1 MLNNDKKDNS
11 DVKLIPIYFI
21 NFIEIL
27 LVLVY
32 SKSIIHDEQHY
43 QNR

>member
-1 MLNNDKKDNS
+1 MIRRLFGFYNS
-11 DVKLIPIYFI
+11 DVKLICKID
-21 NFIEIL
+21 IEIL

-32 SKSIIHDEQHY
+32 SKSIIRDEQHY